1 MTLSAIIQDTSPILN
16 KTLQLQSKK
25 AIFLR
30 VNTLYIHKRYL
41 RERLLKPDSEAL
53 RRLGFLCLN
62 KTECYKKDYIGVFI
76 MAIGAR
82 DFIDKL
88 LVEKYAQEKVD
99 NHDESALVSRVNA
112 DDIMSAM
119 NQSANNF
126 RTMLALNNRLT
137 MVCYGVVAKSAK
149 YVCTEE
155 AA

>member
-1 MTLSAIIQDTSPILN
+1 
-16 KTLQLQSKK
+16 
-25 AIFLR
+25 
-30 VNTLYIHKRYL
+30 
-41 RERLLKPDSEAL
+41 
-53 RRLGFLCLN
+53 
-62 KTECYKKDYIGVFI
+62 

-99 NHDESALVSRVNA
+99 NHNEDALTSRISA
-112 DDIMSAM
+112 DDVMSAM
-119 NQSANNF
+119 DVSANNF

-137 MVCYGVVAKSAK
+137 MVCYGVGAKSAK

>member
-1 MTLSAIIQDTSPILN
+1 
-16 KTLQLQSKK
+16 
-25 AIFLR
+25 
-30 VNTLYIHKRYL
+30 
-41 RERLLKPDSEAL
+41 
-53 RRLGFLCLN
+53 
-62 KTECYKKDYIGVFI
+62 

-99 NHDESALVSRVNA
+99 NHEADALQSRISA

-119 NQSANNF
+119 NCSANNF
-126 RTMLALNNRLT
+126 KTMLALNNRLT

-149 YVCTEE
+149 YIQTE